1 MDLIFLYQFPS
12 FLKKDVA
19 AWYRAR
25 MVAFRVLI
33 SNALR
38 RKEIRSSEARPA
50 ADPSGLGEKYRYR
63 RSSSVKLDCLA
74 TVSHLPCVTT
84 MSGEPHG
91 GTRSEEHTSELQS
104 LMRIS

>member
-19 AWYRAR
+19 AWYWAR

-50 ADPSGLGEKYRYR
+50 AADQQQRDP
-63 RSSSVKLDCLA
+63 
-74 TVSHLPCVTT
+74 
-84 MSGEPHG
+84 
-91 GTRSEEHTSELQS
+91 RSEEHTSELQS
-104 LMRIS
+104 LMRISYAVFCLKKHNKPYAIDSLQKHYHHESCMHT